1 MRRSGV
7 TRDYVLGYASARKHM
22 ARELSD
28 TRARLDAM
36 LQQLRDEIEQLT
48 GELQKAPNAFRDW
61 GDDDARRRLN

>member
-1 MRRSGV
+1 
-7 TRDYVLGYASARKHM
+7 M

-36 LQQLRDEIEQLT
+36 LQQLREELAQLTQLT
-48 GELQKAPNAFRDW
+48 GELQKAPNAFKDW